1 MPMESQDQILG
12 SIRSKVRQRFL
23 FAAITIF
30 LYGSF
35 VLCYIDEMWI
45 LSHVKGDS
53 AISGG
58 LVLFFGLIVVFLFL
72 EYIFLALN
80 KDK

>member
-1 MPMESQDQILG
+1 MENQDQILE

-23 FAAITIF
+23 FVAITVF

-35 VLCYIDEMWI
+35 VLCYVHEGRV
-45 LSHVKGDS
+45 LNHVTADS
-53 AISGG
+53 EISGG

-72 EYIFLALN
+72 EYLFLALN
-80 KDK
+80 KEK

>member
-1 MPMESQDQILG
+1 MENQDQILD

-23 FAAITIF
+23 FTAMTVF

-35 VLCYIDEMWI
+35 VLCYVDEGRV
-45 LSHVKGDS
+45 LNHVTGDS

-58 LVLFFGLIVVFLFL
+58 LVLFFSLIVVFLFL
-72 EYIFLALN
+72 EYIFLTLS